1 MLKAVLFDLDGVIT
15 DTAKFH
21 FLAWR
26 DLGAELGVI
35 VDEAFN
41 EELKGVS
48 RMDSLERILA
58 FGGLADKYSTAEK
71 EAFCT
76 KKNDHY
82 LELIQEMT
90 PADILPGILPLLEE
104 LREAGLKAI
113 VTSASKNAPG
123 ILELLQ
129 VKDYFDGIVDPASVA
144 AGKPAPD
151 IFLAGAALA
160 GVKPAECIG
169 VEDAASGR
177 GGYQSCAYPCDRNR
191 RRRSAGAS
199 RPRLGRHE
207 RLVACRPPRYVGEG
221 DGQWL
226 ASLSANGAAS
236 ARNKSCASI

>member
-1 MLKAVLFDLDGVIT
+1 MSGTKGEKEMLKAVLFDLDGVIT

-26 DLGAELGVI
+26 DLGVELGVT

-48 RMDSLERILA
+48 RIDSLERILA

-71 EAFCT
+71 EALCT

-151 IFLAGAALA
+151 IFLAGAELA
-160 GVKPAECIG
+160 GAKPAECIG
-169 VEDAASGR
+169 VEDAASGVEAIKAAHIPAIAI
-177 GGYQSCAYPCDRNR
+177 GDAEVLAQADR
-191 RRRSAGAS
+191 
-199 RPRLGRHE
+199 
-207 RLVACRPPRYVGEG
+207 V
-221 DGQWL
+221 L
-226 ASLSANGAAS
+226 ADTSDLSLAVLRDTWEKATANG
-236 ARNKSCASI
+236 

>member
-26 DLGAELGVI
+26 DLGAELGVT

-48 RMDSLERILA
+48 RIDSLERILA

-71 EAFCT
+71 EALCT

-151 IFLAGAALA
+151 IFLHAAREMA
-160 GVKPAECIG
+160 VSPRECLVIEDSASG
-169 VEDAASGR
+169 VEAARAAGMIVWQFTGGCHFQHGYNHQGTEHLVDRVFDRMDGFFDAV
-177 GGYQSCAYPCDRNR
+177 PEL
-191 RRRSAGAS
+191 
-199 RPRLGRHE
+199 RLT
-207 RLVACRPPRYVGEG
+207 
-221 DGQWL
+221 
-226 ASLSANGAAS
+226 
-236 ARNKSCASI
+236 

>member
-1 MLKAVLFDLDGVIT
+1 MSDIKGENEMLKAVLFDLDGVIT

-104 LREAGLKAI
+104 LRQAGLKAI

-160 GVKPAECIG
+160 GVQPAECIG
-169 VEDAASGR
+169 VEDAASGVEAIKAA
-177 GGYQSCAYPCDRNR
+177 GITAVAIGDAEVLAQADR
-191 RRRSAGAS
+191 
-199 RPRLGRHE
+199 
-207 RLVACRPPRYVGEG
+207 V
-221 DGQWL
+221 L
-226 ASLSANGAAS
+226 ADTSDLSLAVLRDAWEKATANG
-236 ARNKSCASI
+236 

>member
-26 DLGAELGVI
+26 DLGAELGII

-58 FGGLADKYSTAEK
+58 YGGLADKYSLAEK

-82 LELIQEMT
+82 LELIKEMT

-104 LREAGLKAI
+104 LREAGLKTI
-113 VTSASKNAPG
+113 ITSASKNAPG
-123 ILELLQ
+123 ILALLQ

-151 IFLAGAALA
+151 IFLAGAELA
-160 GVKPAECIG
+160 GVQPAECIG
-169 VEDAASGR
+169 VEDAASGVDAIKAANITAIAI
-177 GGYQSCAYPCDRNR
+177 GDAAVLGHADRVLTDT
-191 RRRSAGAS
+191 S
-199 RPRLGRHE
+199 
-207 RLVACRPPRYVGEG
+207 
-221 DGQWL
+221 DL
-226 ASLSANGAAS
+226 ALAVLRDTWELAV
-236 ARNKSCASI
+236 

>member
-26 DLGAELGVI
+26 DLGAELGIVI
-35 VDEAFN
+35 DEAFN

-48 RMDSLERILA
+48 RIDSLERILA
-58 FGGLADKYSTAEK
+58 FGGLADNYSLDEK
-71 EAFCT
+71 EALCT

-104 LREAGLKAI
+104 LREAGLKTI

-123 ILELLQ
+123 ILALLQ

-151 IFLAGAALA
+151 IFLAGAKLA
-160 GVKPAECIG
+160 GAKPAECIG
-169 VEDAASGR
+169 VEDAASGVEAIKAAHIPAIAI
-177 GGYQSCAYPCDRNR
+177 GDAEVLAQADRVLADT
-191 RRRSAGAS
+191 SALS
-199 RPRLGRHE
+199 
-207 RLVACRPPRYVGEG
+207 
-221 DGQWL
+221 L
-226 ASLSANGAAS
+226 AVLRDTWEKATANG
-236 ARNKSCASI
+236 

>member
-1 MLKAVLFDLDGVIT
+1 MSGTKGEKEMLKAVLFDLDGVIT

-26 DLGAELGVI
+26 DLGAELGVT

-48 RMDSLERILA
+48 RIDSLERILA

-71 EAFCT
+71 EALCT

-104 LREAGLKAI
+104 LREAGLQAI

-123 ILELLQ
+123 SLELLQ

-151 IFLAGAALA
+151 IFLAGAELA
-160 GVKPAECIG
+160 GAKPAECIG
-169 VEDAASGR
+169 VEDAASGVEAIKAAHIPAIAI
-177 GGYQSCAYPCDRNR
+177 GDAEVLAQADR
-191 RRRSAGAS
+191 
-199 RPRLGRHE
+199 
-207 RLVACRPPRYVGEG
+207 V
-221 DGQWL
+221 L
-226 ASLSANGAAS
+226 ADTSDLSLAVLRDTWEKATANG
-236 ARNKSCASI
+236 

>member
-26 DLGAELGVI
+26 DLGAELGI
-35 VDEAFN
+35 TVDEAFN

-58 FGGLADKYSTAEK
+58 YGGLADKYSLAEK

-104 LREAGLKAI
+104 LREAGLKTI
-113 VTSASKNAPG
+113 ITSASKNAPG
-123 ILELLQ
+123 IL
-129 VKDYFDGIVDPASVA
+129 DVA
-144 AGKPAPD
+144 AGEGLLRRHRRSG
-151 IFLAGAALA
+151 ISGSRQTGSGHLLGRRGACRRATSR
-160 GVKPAECIG
+160 VHRC
-169 VEDAASGR
+169 GR
-177 GGYQSCAYPCDRNR
+177 CRFRRGCHQSREYHRGRNR
-191 RRRSAGAS
+191 
-199 RPRLGRHE
+199 
-207 RLVACRPPRYVGEG
+207 
-221 DGQWL
+221 
-226 ASLSANGAAS
+226 
-236 ARNKSCASI
+236 

>member
-1 MLKAVLFDLDGVIT
+1 MSGTKGEKEMLKAVLFDLDGVIT

-26 DLGAELGVI
+26 DLGAELGVT

-48 RMDSLERILA
+48 RIDSLERILV

-71 EAFCT
+71 EALRT

-151 IFLAGAALA
+151 IFLAGAELA
-160 GVKPAECIG
+160 GAKPAECIG
-169 VEDAASGR
+169 VEDAASGVEAIKAAHIPAIAI
-177 GGYQSCAYPCDRNR
+177 GDAEVLAQADR
-191 RRRSAGAS
+191 
-199 RPRLGRHE
+199 
-207 RLVACRPPRYVGEG
+207 V
-221 DGQWL
+221 L
-226 ASLSANGAAS
+226 ADTSDLSLAVLRDTWEKATANG
-236 ARNKSCASI
+236 

>member
-1 MLKAVLFDLDGVIT
+1 MSGTKGEKEMLKAVLFDLDGVIT

-26 DLGAELGVI
+26 DFGAELGVT

-48 RMDSLERILA
+48 RIDSLERILA

-71 EAFCT
+71 EALCT

-151 IFLAGAALA
+151 IFLAGAELA
-160 GVKPAECIG
+160 GAKPAECIG
-169 VEDAASGR
+169 VEDAASGVEAIKAAHIPAIAI
-177 GGYQSCAYPCDRNR
+177 GDAEVLAQADR
-191 RRRSAGAS
+191 
-199 RPRLGRHE
+199 
-207 RLVACRPPRYVGEG
+207 V
-221 DGQWL
+221 L
-226 ASLSANGAAS
+226 ADTSDLSLAVLRDTWEKATVNG
-236 ARNKSCASI
+236 

>member
-26 DLGAELGVI
+26 DLGAELGVT

-48 RMDSLERILA
+48 RIDSLERILA

-71 EAFCT
+71 EALCT

-113 VTSASKNAPG
+113 VTSASKNAPV
-123 ILELLQ
+123 Q
-129 VKDYFDGIVDPASVA
+129 TA
-144 AGKPAPD
+144 ATTRQGCDCSPIHWITSSFSSSAFTTPPGT
-151 IFLAGAALA
+151 I
-160 GVKPAECIG
+160 
-169 VEDAASGR
+169 R
-177 GGYQSCAYPCDRNR
+177 QSR
-191 RRRSAGAS
+191 
-199 RPRLGRHE
+199 
-207 RLVACRPPRYVGEG
+207 
-221 DGQWL
+221 
-226 ASLSANGAAS
+226 
-236 ARNKSCASI
+236 

>member
-1 MLKAVLFDLDGVIT
+1 MSGIKGEKEMLKAVLFDLDGVIT

-26 DLGAELGVI
+26 DLGAELGIVI
-35 VDEAFN
+35 DEAFN

-48 RMDSLERILA
+48 RIDSLERILA
-58 FGGLADKYSTAEK
+58 FGGLADNYSLDEK
-71 EAFCT
+71 EALCT

-151 IFLAGAALA
+151 IFLAGAELA
-160 GVKPAECIG
+160 GAKPAECIG
-169 VEDAASGR
+169 VEDAASGVEAIKAAHIPAIAI
-177 GGYQSCAYPCDRNR
+177 GDAEVLAQADR
-191 RRRSAGAS
+191 
-199 RPRLGRHE
+199 
-207 RLVACRPPRYVGEG
+207 V
-221 DGQWL
+221 L
-226 ASLSANGAAS
+226 ADTSDLSLAVLRDTWEKATANG
-236 ARNKSCASI
+236 

>member
-1 MLKAVLFDLDGVIT
+1 MSGIKGEKEMLKAVLFDLDGVIT

-26 DLGAELGVI
+26 DLGAELGVT

-48 RMDSLERILA
+48 RIDSLERILV

-151 IFLAGAALA
+151 IFLAGAELA
-160 GVKPAECIG
+160 GAKPAECIG
-169 VEDAASGR
+169 VEDAASGVEAIKAAHIPAIAI
-177 GGYQSCAYPCDRNR
+177 GDAEVLAQADR
-191 RRRSAGAS
+191 
-199 RPRLGRHE
+199 
-207 RLVACRPPRYVGEG
+207 V
-221 DGQWL
+221 L
-226 ASLSANGAAS
+226 ADTSDLSLAVLRDTWEKATANG
-236 ARNKSCASI
+236 

>member
-26 DLGAELGVI
+26 DLGAELGI
-35 VDEAFN
+35 TVDEAFN

-58 FGGLADKYSTAEK
+58 YGGLADKYSLAEK

-104 LREAGLKAI
+104 LREAGLKTI
-113 VTSASKNAPG
+113 ITSASKNAPG
-123 ILELLQ
+123 ILALLQ
-129 VKDYFDGIVDPASVA
+129 VKDCFDGIVDPASVA
-144 AGKPAPD
+144 AGKPEPD
-151 IFLAGAALA
+151 IFLSRCGA
-160 GVKPAECIG
+160 
-169 VEDAASGR
+169 GR
-177 GGYQSCAYPCDRNR
+177 GKTGRVHRRGRCRFRRGCHQSRAYNRGRDR
-191 RRRSAGAS
+191 
-199 RPRLGRHE
+199 
-207 RLVACRPPRYVGEG
+207 
-221 DGQWL
+221 
-226 ASLSANGAAS
+226 
-236 ARNKSCASI
+236 

>member
-1 MLKAVLFDLDGVIT
+1 MSGIKGEKEMLKAVLFDLDGVIT

-26 DLGAELGVI
+26 DLGAELGVT

-48 RMDSLERILA
+48 RIDSLERILV

-71 EAFCT
+71 EALCT

-90 PADILPGILPLLEE
+90 PADILLGILPLLEE

-160 GVKPAECIG
+160 GVQPAECIG
-169 VEDAASGR
+169 VEDAASGVEAIKAAHIPAIAI
-177 GGYQSCAYPCDRNR
+177 GDAEVLAQADR
-191 RRRSAGAS
+191 
-199 RPRLGRHE
+199 
-207 RLVACRPPRYVGEG
+207 V
-221 DGQWL
+221 L
-226 ASLSANGAAS
+226 ADTSDLSLAVLRDTWEKATANG
-236 ARNKSCASI
+236 

>member
-1 MLKAVLFDLDGVIT
+1 MSDIKGENEMLKAVLFDLDGVIT

-104 LREAGLKAI
+104 LRQAGLKAI

-160 GVKPAECIG
+160 GVQPAECIG
-169 VEDAASGR
+169 VEDAASGVEAIKAAHIPAIAI
-177 GGYQSCAYPCDRNR
+177 GDAEVLAQADR
-191 RRRSAGAS
+191 
-199 RPRLGRHE
+199 
-207 RLVACRPPRYVGEG
+207 V
-221 DGQWL
+221 L
-226 ASLSANGAAS
+226 ADTSDLSLAVLRDTWEKATANG
-236 ARNKSCASI
+236 

>member
-1 MLKAVLFDLDGVIT
+1 MSGTKGEKEMLKAVLFDLDGVIT

-26 DLGAELGVI
+26 DLGAELGVT

-48 RMDSLERILA
+48 RIDSLERILA

-71 EAFCT
+71 EALCT

-129 VKDYFDGIVDPASVA
+129 VKDYFDGIVDPDSVA

-151 IFLAGAALA
+151 IFLAGAELA
-160 GVKPAECIG
+160 GAKPAECIG
-169 VEDAASGR
+169 VEDAASGVEAIKAAHIPAIAI
-177 GGYQSCAYPCDRNR
+177 GDAEVLAQADR
-191 RRRSAGAS
+191 
-199 RPRLGRHE
+199 
-207 RLVACRPPRYVGEG
+207 V
-221 DGQWL
+221 L
-226 ASLSANGAAS
+226 ADTSDLSLAVLRDTWEKATANG
-236 ARNKSCASI
+236 

>member
-1 MLKAVLFDLDGVIT
+1 MSDTKGEKEMLKAVLFDLDGVIT

-26 DLGAELGVI
+26 DLGAELGII

-58 FGGLADKYSTAEK
+58 YGGLADKYSLAEK

-82 LELIQEMT
+82 LELIKEMT

-104 LREAGLKAI
+104 LREAGLKTI
-113 VTSASKNAPG
+113 ITSASKNAPG
-123 ILELLQ
+123 ILALLQ

-151 IFLAGAALA
+151 IFLAGAELA
-160 GVKPAECIG
+160 GVQPAECIG
-169 VEDAASGR
+169 VEDAASGVDAIKAANITAIAI
-177 GGYQSCAYPCDRNR
+177 GDAAVLGHADRVLTDT
-191 RRRSAGAS
+191 S
-199 RPRLGRHE
+199 
-207 RLVACRPPRYVGEG
+207 
-221 DGQWL
+221 DL
-226 ASLSANGAAS
+226 ALAVLRDTWELAV
-236 ARNKSCASI
+236 

>member
-1 MLKAVLFDLDGVIT
+1 MSGTKGEKEMLKAVLFDLDGVIT

-26 DLGAELGVI
+26 DLSAELGVT

-48 RMDSLERILA
+48 RIDSLERILA

-71 EAFCT
+71 EALCT

-151 IFLAGAALA
+151 IFLAGAELA
-160 GVKPAECIG
+160 GAKPAECIG
-169 VEDAASGR
+169 VEDAASGVEAIKAAHIPAIAI
-177 GGYQSCAYPCDRNR
+177 GDAEVLAQADR
-191 RRRSAGAS
+191 
-199 RPRLGRHE
+199 
-207 RLVACRPPRYVGEG
+207 V
-221 DGQWL
+221 L
-226 ASLSANGAAS
+226 ADTSDLSLAVLRDTWEKATANG
-236 ARNKSCASI
+236 

>member
-1 MLKAVLFDLDGVIT
+1 MSDTKGEKEMLKAVLFDLDGVIT

-26 DLGAELGVI
+26 DLGAELGI
-35 VDEAFN
+35 AVDEAFN

-58 FGGLADKYSTAEK
+58 FGGSAEKYSLAEK
-71 EAFCT
+71 EALCT

-104 LREAGLKAI
+104 LRAAGLKTI

-123 ILELLQ
+123 ILALLQ
-129 VKDYFDGIVDPASVA
+129 VKDFFDGIVDPASVS

-151 IFLAGAALA
+151 IFLAGAELA
-160 GVKPAECIG
+160 GAKPSECIG
-169 VEDAASGR
+169 VEDAASGVEAIKAAHIPAIAI
-177 GGYQSCAYPCDRNR
+177 GDAEVLAQADR
-191 RRRSAGAS
+191 
-199 RPRLGRHE
+199 
-207 RLVACRPPRYVGEG
+207 V
-221 DGQWL
+221 L
-226 ASLSANGAAS
+226 ADTSELSLAVLRDTWEKATANG
-236 ARNKSCASI
+236 

>member
-1 MLKAVLFDLDGVIT
+1 MSDIKGENEMLKAVLFDLDGVIT

-104 LREAGLKAI
+104 LRQAGLKAI

-160 GVKPAECIG
+160 GVQPAECIG
-169 VEDAASGR
+169 VEDAASGVEAIKAA
-177 GGYQSCAYPCDRNR
+177 GITAVAIGDAEVLAQADR
-191 RRRSAGAS
+191 
-199 RPRLGRHE
+199 
-207 RLVACRPPRYVGEG
+207 V
-221 DGQWL
+221 L
-226 ASLSANGAAS
+226 ADTSDLSLAVLRDTWEKAAANG
-236 ARNKSCASI
+236 

>member
-1 MLKAVLFDLDGVIT
+1 MSDIKGENEMLKAVLFDLDGVIT

-76 KKNDHY
+76 KKNGHY

-123 ILELLQ
+123 ILKLLQ

-160 GVKPAECIG
+160 GVQPAECIG
-169 VEDAASGR
+169 VEDAASGVEAIKAAHIPAIAI
-177 GGYQSCAYPCDRNR
+177 GDAEVLAQADR
-191 RRRSAGAS
+191 
-199 RPRLGRHE
+199 
-207 RLVACRPPRYVGEG
+207 V
-221 DGQWL
+221 L
-226 ASLSANGAAS
+226 ADTSDLSLAVLRDTWEKAAANG
-236 ARNKSCASI
+236 

>member
-1 MLKAVLFDLDGVIT
+1 MSGTKGEKEMLKAVLFDLDGVIT

-26 DLGAELGVI
+26 DLGAEWGVT
-35 VDEAFN
+35 VDAAFN

-48 RMDSLERILA
+48 RIDSLERILV

-71 EAFCT
+71 EALCT

-151 IFLAGAALA
+151 IFLAGAELA
-160 GVKPAECIG
+160 GAKPAECIG
-169 VEDAASGR
+169 VEDAASGVEAIKAAHIPAIAI
-177 GGYQSCAYPCDRNR
+177 GDAEVLAQADR
-191 RRRSAGAS
+191 
-199 RPRLGRHE
+199 
-207 RLVACRPPRYVGEG
+207 V
-221 DGQWL
+221 L
-226 ASLSANGAAS
+226 ADTSDLSLAVLRDTWEKATANG
-236 ARNKSCASI
+236 

>member
-1 MLKAVLFDLDGVIT
+1 MSDIKGENEMLKAVLFDLDGVIT

-104 LREAGLKAI
+104 LRQAGLKAI

-160 GVKPAECIG
+160 GVQPAECIG
-169 VEDAASGR
+169 VEDAASGVEAIKAAHIPAIAI
-177 GGYQSCAYPCDRNR
+177 GDAEVLAQADRVLADT
-191 RRRSAGAS
+191 SALS
-199 RPRLGRHE
+199 
-207 RLVACRPPRYVGEG
+207 
-221 DGQWL
+221 L
-226 ASLSANGAAS
+226 AVLRDAWEKATANG
-236 ARNKSCASI
+236 